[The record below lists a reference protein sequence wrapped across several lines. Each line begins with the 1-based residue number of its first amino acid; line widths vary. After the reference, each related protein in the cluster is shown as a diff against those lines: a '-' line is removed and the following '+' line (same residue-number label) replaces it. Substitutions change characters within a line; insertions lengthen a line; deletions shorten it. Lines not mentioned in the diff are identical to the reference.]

1 MSPPALPEPRLAH
14 LGPALL
20 AAATFA
26 LHAACWGRYGLFRD
40 ELYFLVCGR
49 RLAAGYVDQPPGI
62 ALLARLAGR
71 LFGTWVPGLRL
82 PAWLATAAT
91 VYLAG
96 RLAARLARGA
106 GAGDGAGAAATLAS
120 TAAFACLLLRGTG
133 HLLTMNAF
141 EPLLVLAAV
150 LVLLRLS
157 QGDDPRLWIAA
168 GGLAGLAVLFKY
180 SSASI
185 GLALLAGLLVTPA
198 RRALRTP
205 WALAGAAAGALVVLP
220 NLAWQASHGFP
231 FLELVR
237 NGQLYKNAPL
247 SPLGLLG
254 GIVLEANPPT
264 LPLWLGGLLWLLLAP
279 GARAGRFI
287 GLAALLHLA
296 MIFLGGGKPYYAA
309 PLLPLLLA
317 GGAAAF
323 VVLARARAA
332 AAAYGAVLA
341 AAGLALA
348 PMAVPILPAAATVAF
363 QRAVGL
369 QPAPMERLEQS
380 ALPQVFADQHGWR
393 ELVAEVAAAYQAL
406 PPTEQARLVIF
417 ARNYGVASALE
428 VLGPEVGLPRGLA
441 ISGHN
446 QFWIW
451 GVPPGR
457 GDPVMMV
464 SGERED
470 CGAFRER
477 VLAAKLP
484 RTPYAMPYENGH
496 WLWICRGALQPMAR
510 MPEEARHFE

>member
-1 MSPPALPEPRLAH
+1 MTPPELPEPRLAR

-20 AAATFA
+20 ATATFA
-26 LHAACWGRYGLFRD
+26 LHAACWGRYGIFRD

-62 ALLARLAGR
+62 ALLARLADL
-71 LFGTWVPGLRL
+71 LFGIWVPGLRL

-106 GAGDGAGAAATLAS
+106 GGGEGAAATLAS
-120 TAAFACLLLRGTG
+120 TAAFACLLLRATG

-141 EPLLVLAAV
+141 EPLLVLALV
-150 LVLLRLS
+150 LVLLRLA
-157 QGDDPRLWIAA
+157 QGEDPRLWVAA

-185 GLALLAGLLVTPA
+185 GLALLLGLLATPA
-198 RRALRTP
+198 RRALRSR
-205 WALAGAAAGALVVLP
+205 WALLGGAVGALVVLP
-220 NLAWQASHGFP
+220 NLAWQAAHGFP

-237 NGQLYKNAPL
+237 NGQLYKNEPL

-254 GIVLEANPPT
+254 GMALEASPPT
-264 LPLWLGGLLWLLLAP
+264 LPLWLGGLLWLLLAR

-296 MIFLGGGKPYYAA
+296 TIFVGHGKPYYAA

-323 VVLARARAA
+323 ATLVRARAA
-332 AAAYGAVLA
+332 AAAYGAALA

-348 PMAVPILPAAATVAF
+348 PVALPLLPAPRLVAYL
-363 QRAVGL
+363 RLVGL
-369 QPAPMERLEQS
+369 QPAPMERLEQGP
-380 ALPQVFADQHGWR
+380 LPQVLADQHGWR
-393 ELVAEVAAAYQAL
+393 ELVAGVAAAYRAL
-406 PPTEQARLVIF
+406 PPEERARAVVF
-417 ARNYGVASALE
+417 GKNYGVASAVE
-428 VLGPEVGLPRGLA
+428 VLGPELGLPGGLA
-441 ISGHN
+441 VSGHN
-446 QFWIW
+446 QFWLW
-451 GVPPGR
+451 GLPAGR
-457 GDPVMMV
+457 GDPVIMV

-470 CGAFRER
+470 CGGAFRQQ
-477 VLAAKLP
+477 VLAARLP
-484 RTPYAMPYENGH
+484 PDPYAMPYESGH
-496 WLWICRGALQPMAR
+496 WLWVCRGARTPMTR
-510 MPEEARHFE
+510 IPEAARHFE